1 VLSLPFHFSS
11 TVYDLSKK
19 KSLYT
24 YICVPKPDPDVQK
37 PIDAQ
42 ASQAGILEEIKGALS
57 LLPECK
63 FNHVRRGSNEV
74 AHALAQR
81 ASW

>member
-1 VLSLPFHFSS
+1 MPP
-11 TVYDLSKK
+11 
-19 KSLYT
+19 

-63 FNHVRRGSNEV
+63 FHHVRRGSNEV